1 MLTSLSINR
10 GGLGRFGNQLWTIAG
25 VIGTAIKSGQPYAF
39 PKWLNQ
45 DNALFGGTVDD
56 MNEFFVNPL
65 PALPEGLS
73 FTDYGYFWG
82 YRDLH
87 LPTGNWNIDAHMQS
101 PKFFEHCIDV
111 IREQF
116 SMKDEPALQDV
127 VAIHFRAGD
136 YTEGAE
142 GHHPRCNKEYYEKAM
157 AMFPV
162 GTQFVVFT
170 DDPKAWN
177 DLMNTQEDNENIYC
191 DHTHTNYIDDFRLM
205 KRCRHFITANSS
217 FSSMAAMLGEAP
229 DKIVVQPGRWFGTS
243 MPEPYKSD
251 TKDIYLPNAII
262 I

>member
-56 MNEFFVNPL
+56 MNEFFVTQL

-73 FTDYGYFWG
+73 FQDLGYFWG
-82 YRDLH
+82 WRDLH

-116 SMKDEPALQDV
+116 RMKDEFTPVDGVAL
-127 VAIHFRAGD
+127 HLRFGD
-136 YTEGAE
+136 YIDDPNA
-142 GHHPRCNKEYYEKAM
+142 HHPVCSKEYYSEAVKHFPDYKISVFSDDMAKAM
-157 AMFPV
+157 EWLPQDNYRYYFPRRDK
-162 GTQFVVFT
+162 GYIHDFKFM
-170 DDPKAWN
+170 KA
-177 DLMNTQEDNENIYC
+177 
-191 DHTHTNYIDDFRLM
+191 H
-205 KRCRHFITANSS
+205 KHFITANSS

-229 DKIVVQPGRWFGTS
+229 DKIVVQPSRWFGNS

-251 TKDIYLPNAII
+251 TKDIYLPNAIVI
-262 I
+262 